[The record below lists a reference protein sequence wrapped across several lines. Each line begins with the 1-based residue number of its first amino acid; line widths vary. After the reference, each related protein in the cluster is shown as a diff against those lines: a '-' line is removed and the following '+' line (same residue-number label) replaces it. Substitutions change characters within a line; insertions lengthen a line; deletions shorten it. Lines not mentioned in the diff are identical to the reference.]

1 MSELRWILLTF
12 GALFIAGLAWWEM
25 RRPRQLPR
33 ERPEHREP
41 PPPPP
46 SPAASPL
53 PQMRAREPLR
63 ELPTLQILDAP
74 EPAAVT
80 SAPSAAT
87 PAVVEPVVEWPPEE
101 SRRILSLRILAVG
114 ERFGG
119 RALRQALA
127 AEGFTHGK
135 LSIYHKAGS
144 HDPRAIVAAA
154 SLTQPG
160 SFDLATMDTQ
170 RYGGLHLFSVLP
182 GPLPPPQ
189 AFEELLASARNLNE
203 RLQGTLRDERGEP
216 LSAARIAAIRQELAQ
231 ATADTVDPPS

>member
-12 GALFIAGLAWWEM
+12 GALFIAGLAWWEL

-41 PPPPP
+41 PPLPPP
-46 SPAASPL
+46 PAAPPL

-63 ELPTLQILDAP
+63 ELPTLQIRDPAEPVAVESAP
-74 EPAAVT
+74 PAA
-80 SAPSAAT
+80 SAA
-87 PAVVEPVVEWPPEE
+87 VIDPVVEWPPEQT
-101 SRRILSLRILAVG
+101 RRILSLRILAVG

-127 AEGFTHGK
+127 AEGFVHGK

-144 HDPRAIVAAA
+144 DDPRAIVAAA

-182 GPLPPPQ
+182 GPLPAPQ

-203 RLQGTLRDERGEP
+203 RLQGTLQDEQGEA
-216 LSAARIAAIRQELAQ
+216 LGAARIAAIREELAQ
-231 ATADTVDPPS
+231 ATAATADPPP

>member
-41 PPPPP
+41 PPSPL
-46 SPAASPL
+46 PAASPL

-63 ELPTLQILDAP
+63 ELPTLQILDSP
-74 EPAAVT
+74 EPVAVA
-80 SAPSAAT
+80 SAPAATT
-87 PAVVEPVVEWPPEE
+87 PAVVEPIVEWPPEE

-127 AEGFTHGK
+127 AEGFIHGK
-135 LSIYHKAGS
+135 LSIYHKAG
-144 HDPRAIVAAA
+144 HEDPRAIVAAA

-203 RLQGTLRDERGEP
+203 RLQGTLRDERGEA
-216 LSAARIAAIRQELAQ
+216 LSAARIAAIREELAQ
-231 ATADTVDPPS
+231 AMTDTADRPP